1 MAKLKEIEIGWEKPR
16 RKGVTA
22 LARRLGYSKV
32 YVSQVLAGKL
42 KPGAPLAAKLKRLG
56 IEVEVAARRLGCTQ
70 ANVSMVVRGVRKSR
84 SLLERMRKMNIRVEA

>member
-32 YVSQVLAGKL
+32 YVSRVLRGEL
-42 KPGAPLAAKLKRLG
+42 KPGAPLASKLKRLG
-56 IEVEVAARRLGCTQ
+56 IEVGVA
-70 ANVSMVVRGVRKSR
+70 
-84 SLLERMRKMNIRVEA
+84 

>member
-1 MAKLKEIEIGWEKPR
+1 MVSLLIPLMIAGGFDGVEPLRPSEAYEMQRNSRRIEVGWEKPR

-22 LARRLGYSKV
+22 IARRLGYSKT

-56 IEVEVAARRLGCTQ
+56 VEVA
-70 ANVSMVVRGVRKSR
+70 
-84 SLLERMRKMNIRVEA
+84 

>member
-1 MAKLKEIEIGWEKPR
+1 MTRNITSCYTVRRSSNQNIEQYNRKAYEMQRNSRRIEVGWEKPR

-22 LARRLGYSKV
+22 IARRLGYSKT

-56 IEVEVAARRLGCTQ
+56 VEVA
-70 ANVSMVVRGVRKSR
+70 
-84 SLLERMRKMNIRVEA
+84 

>member
-1 MAKLKEIEIGWEKPR
+1 MTANIAICYTVRRSSNQNIEQYNRKAYEMQRNSRRIEVGWEKPR

-22 LARRLGYSKV
+22 IARRLGYSKT

-56 IEVEVAARRLGCTQ
+56 VEVA
-70 ANVSMVVRGVRKSR
+70 
-84 SLLERMRKMNIRVEA
+84 